1 MKKETG
7 YRWKFFKAGS
17 AYQAS
22 INSVEDI
29 ENIGMLDRKLWSTL
43 ACPTS
48 GLFFDSK
55 LLQILDADTD
65 GRIRYGDVVAATQW
79 TCSMLKDRSTLLDG
93 ADGLKISNID
103 DSSDEGKTLVASART
118 VLSNLGK
125 SESDEVCVA
134 DFADTTKIFANSAF
148 NADGVITELSCG
160 GDASLEALF
169 ADILSVSA
177 PKKDRSG
184 RDGINADDV
193 KNFFDGAKAQI
204 AWLDSK
210 SAAFSASPLGAATD
224 GAYAS
229 FAAVKDK
236 IDDFFT
242 RCDIV
247 RFDQSAASVVNAGA
261 ERFAKILSEN
271 VGDGCGALADL
282 PVAFVSGADSLD
294 LSGDVN
300 PVWRKALADFAENAA
315 KPVCG
320 TTAISKANWL
330 EIKAVFAPYSAWLG
344 ANPNAACAKIPE
356 ARLREILAQDKS
368 SALLAALEA
377 DAAVAAEV
385 AEIAKLEK
393 LVRLN
398 KSLCSLLRNF
408 VSFQEFYKDKT
419 DAIFQFGK
427 LYIDGRM
434 CSLCIKVDDVAKHSA
449 MAAMSYGYLLYCVCK
464 RKGESD
470 LNVVA
475 VVTAGDSDNLIVGKN
490 GVFYDRNGRDWDATV
505 TKIVDN
511 PIGIAQAFFSP
522 YKRFLKWASEQIA
535 KRALAA
541 DQNVAAGLEK
551 GKIVDEKTK
560 KIDIG
565 TVAALGVAVG
575 GITTAFGVI
584 VGAFVKLGVWMP
596 LGIIGVLLAISL
608 PSMIIAA
615 MKLSQRNLAPL
626 LDGNGWAINNKA
638 NVNILFGA
646 HLTQT
651 PKRR

>member
-55 LLQILDADTD
+55 LLQILDADAD

-79 TCSMLKDRSTLLDG
+79 ACNMLKDRSTLLDG

-103 DSSDEGKTLVASART
+103 DSSDEGRTLVASART

-125 SESDEVCVA
+125 SGGDEVCVD
-134 DFADTTKIFANSAF
+134 DFADTTKIFADSAF

-169 ADILSVSA
+169 ADILSVSE

-184 RDGINADDV
+184 RDGINSDDV

-204 AWLDSK
+204 SWLDSK
-210 SAAFSASPLGAATD
+210 PAASASPLGEGTD
-224 GAYAS
+224 AAYAS

-247 RFDQSAASVVNAGA
+247 RFDQSAASAVNAGT

-271 VGDGCGALADL
+271 VGDNSAALSEL
-282 PVAFVSGADSLD
+282 PAAFVSGSDCLD
-294 LSGDVN
+294 LLGDVN

-320 TTAISKANWL
+320 TAKISKANWL
-330 EIKAVFAPYSAWLG
+330 DIKAAFAPHSAWLA
-344 ANPNAACAKIPE
+344 ANPNAACAKISE

-368 SALLAALEA
+368 SALFAALEA

-398 KSLCSLLRNF
+398 KSLCPLLRNF

-464 RKGESD
+464 RKGEAD
-470 LNVVA
+470 LNIVA

-490 GVFYDRNGRDWDATV
+490 GVFYDRSGRDWDATV